1 MHDLNYFP
9 DGYQDAAEITLPEVW
24 MNWLSMRNRL
34 HALLFSDRI
43 TLKSPGRA
51 HRNAS
56 GNNIQ
61 TIKDTT
67 GSWVLVTRC
76 QIWTGRE
83 PGRCHKENGNM
94 ISCKNYVCNAQST
107 TESTCISHKTR
118 ACRIYKP
125 KRWRFP
131 TLHTSPTHWLLLKM
145 LPHKINYFV

>member
-61 TIKDTT
+61 TIKDTNRKLSS
-67 GSWVLVTRC
+67 G
-76 QIWTGRE
+76 
-83 PGRCHKENGNM
+83 HKM
-94 ISCKNYVCNAQST
+94 PDMD
-107 TESTCISHKTR
+107 R
-118 ACRIYKP
+118 AGA
-125 KRWRFP
+125 WEM
-131 TLHTSPTHWLLLKM
+131 S
-145 LPHKINYFV
+145 